1 MRRAKVWTTKD
12 LKQVY
17 ELVGKIPPREIRRK
31 LRLSKRQLYYAC
43 ELLRKQGKNVT
54 LRCYTSRLDY
64 CPACGCR
71 RSTLGSYGICEPCR
85 KTKQLEDIKYR
96 SALIFEQL
104 PMHER
109 AVYEETDTEIGS
121 NSIPMPKP
129 RSLKGLNSYERAKAI
144 DDYDLAMEQWSI
156 ANLTRQVKSAQKRK
170 ERMEKKLKESRNHEK
185 EHHQ

>member
-1 MRRAKVWTTKD
+1 
-12 LKQVY
+12 
-17 ELVGKIPPREIRRK
+17 
-31 LRLSKRQLYYAC
+31 
-43 ELLRKQGKNVT
+43 
-54 LRCYTSRLDY
+54 
-64 CPACGCR
+64 
-71 RSTLGSYGICEPCR
+71 
-85 KTKQLEDIKYR
+85 
-96 SALIFEQL
+96 
-104 PMHER
+104 MHER
-109 AVYEETDTEIGS
+109 AVYEEADAEIGS